1 MAISGTFKHPIQTLS
16 LFSFNMHLMH
26 IPYVHYKYK
35 RHLTCVIHHLLRAQK
50 VLLEPSNQTPGPCN
64 SNGIILFFQILYFQA
79 HLMNCE
85 LSSLVS
91 TIWDLIGSLNKPKNC
106 PKPLKN
112 TTLGTSKHP
121 TQAKS
126 IFNYFI
132 YFQTLYSATLK
143 FLCALR
149 STPYILALS
158 AMQ

>member
-1 MAISGTFKHPIQTLS
+1 MCNKSLNHQPRRYFWNPPIRPQDPVIQMESFFSSKYFTFRPI
-16 LFSFNMHLMH
+16 
-26 IPYVHYKYK
+26 I
-35 RHLTCVIHHLLRAQK
+35 
-50 VLLEPSNQTPGPCN
+50 
-64 SNGIILFFQILYFQA
+64 
-79 HLMNCE
+79 MNCE

-132 YFQTLYSATLK
+132 YF
-143 FLCALR
+143 
-149 STPYILALS
+149 
-158 AMQ
+158 